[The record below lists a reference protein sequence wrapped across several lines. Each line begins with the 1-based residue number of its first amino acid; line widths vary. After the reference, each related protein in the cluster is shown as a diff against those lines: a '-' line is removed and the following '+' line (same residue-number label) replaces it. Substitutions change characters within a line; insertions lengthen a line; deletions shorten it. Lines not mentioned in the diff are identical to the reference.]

1 MRMIGV
7 ADAAAELS
15 VSERRVRQMLASGTL
30 RGSRIGRV
38 WAIDPAAL
46 DMVADRCASA
56 GRPWKA
62 SSAWAVLA
70 LAYGRAIEGS
80 AVAQSRARRR
90 LASGLLPLAERLR
103 ARAETRRFYG
113 HPSVLDR
120 LPGPAR
126 AVRTGLSATGEH
138 GLDLV
143 AIGGYEAYMPESD
156 IADVAR
162 RFALIEGAER
172 PNVMLR
178 AVKDD
183 VWPFQ
188 PDEEVAPIPVV
199 ALDLLDASDDRS
211 KRLAVSLLSQP
222 TN

>member
-1 MRMIGV
+1 MRLIGV
-7 ADAAAELS
+7 ADAAAELG
-15 VSERRVRQMLASGTL
+15 VSQRRVRQMLADGTL

-38 WAIDPAAL
+38 WAIDRAAL
-46 DMVADRCASA
+46 DLVADRSTSA

-62 SSAWAVLA
+62 ASAWAVLA
-70 LAYGRAIEGS
+70 LANGREIEGS
-80 AVAQSRARRR
+80 AVGRSRARRR
-90 LASGLLPLAERLR
+90 LAGGLLPLAERLR
-103 ARAETRRFYG
+103 ARATTRRFYG

-138 GLDLV
+138 RLDLI

-156 IADVAR
+156 IAEVAR

-172 PNVMLR
+172 PNIVLR
-178 AVKDD
+178 AIEDD
-183 VWPFQ
+183 AWPFR

-199 ALDLLDASDDRS
+199 ALDLLDANDDRS

-222 TN
+222 

>member
-1 MRMIGV
+1 MQVVGV
-7 ADAAAELS
+7 ADAAAELG
-15 VSERRVRQMLASGTL
+15 VSQRRVRQMLASGTL

-38 WAIDPAAL
+38 WAVDRAAL
-46 DMVADRCASA
+46 DLVADRGGRA

-62 SSAWAVLA
+62 ASAWNVLA
-70 LAYGRAIEGS
+70 LADGREIEGS

-103 ARAETRRFYG
+103 TRAATRRFYG
-113 HPSVLDR
+113 HPSVLDK

-138 GLDLV
+138 GLDLI

-156 IADVAR
+156 IADVTR
-162 RFALIEGAER
+162 RFALIEGPER
-172 PNVMLR
+172 PNVVLK
-178 AVKDD
+178 AVEDE
-183 VWPFQ
+183 VWPFR
-188 PDEEVAPIPVV
+188 PDEEVAPILVV

-222 TN
+222 

>member
-1 MRMIGV
+1 MRLVGV
-7 ADAAAELS
+7 TDAAAELG
-15 VSERRVRQMLASGTL
+15 VSQRRVRQMLADGTL

-38 WAIDPAAL
+38 WAIDRAAL
-46 DMVADRCASA
+46 DLVADRSTRA

-62 SSAWAVLA
+62 ASAWAVLA
-70 LAYGRAIEGS
+70 LADGRKIKGS
-80 AVAQSRARRR
+80 AVARSRARQR
-90 LASGLLPLAERLR
+90 LAGGLLPLAERLQ
-103 ARAETRRFYG
+103 ARATTRRFYG

-143 AIGGYEAYMPESD
+143 AVGVYEAYMPESD
-156 IADVAR
+156 LAEVAR

-172 PNVMLR
+172 PNVVLR
-178 AVKDD
+178 AVEDD
-183 VWPFQ
+183 VWPFR

-199 ALDLLDASDDRS
+199 ALDLLDAGDDRS
-211 KRLAVSLLSQP
+211 KRLAVSLLSRP
-222 TN
+222 

>member
-1 MRMIGV
+1 MQMIGV

-46 DMVADRCASA
+46 DMVADRCACA

-62 SSAWAVLA
+62 SSAWAVLT
-70 LAYGRAIEGS
+70 LADGRAIEGS